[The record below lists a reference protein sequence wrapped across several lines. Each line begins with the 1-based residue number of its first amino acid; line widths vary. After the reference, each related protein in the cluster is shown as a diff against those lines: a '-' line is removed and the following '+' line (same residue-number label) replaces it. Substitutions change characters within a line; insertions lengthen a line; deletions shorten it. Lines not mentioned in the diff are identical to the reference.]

1 MKFCLWQCN
10 CTCVCLAPL
19 LGEKVWW
26 NINILKEICLNSN
39 CSICER
45 LLYGDQSVT
54 GVQQSMQHCSLPNY
68 INFQLWGGCKAKKTT
83 SLREDIWCFWWH
95 FYHHQG
101 EVFLAPWYCYVL
113 ILLWCELFKAKS
125 NRKISIHWIAQ
136 LVSLTFICWIAN
148 YLVDSAI
155 QHLNNWVLLSNTNC
169 LLPKQ

>member
-68 INFQLWGGCKAKKTT
+68 INFRLWGGCKAKKTT
-83 SLREDIWCFWWH
+83 SFREDIWCFWWH

>member
-1 MKFCLWQCN
+1 MCMFGSTSGRESVMKHQYFKRNLFKFKLQHMW
-10 CTCVCLAPL
+10 
-19 LGEKVWW
+19 KVAIW
-26 NINILKEICLNSN
+26 
-39 CSICER
+39 
-45 LLYGDQSVT
+45 DQSVT